1 MGLPRAG
8 LLRRRDGR
16 HGARARAR
24 ADARRGRV
32 GPRRARGA
40 LGRRRGRAAAA
51 RPRHAA
57 RGRGVRPD
65 RGGARRAGG
74 AARLRGVGERP
85 GRPRRGDARRRRA
98 VRGAGRAACRLPR
111 RLAARAA
118 HAGDARADR
127 RGAHRDD
134 AARGAARE
142 HRARRPVRHG
152 RGPRGARRRAPRRR
166 RARRA
171 RRRAADARA
180 PRAAA
185 SQPHRHAPQRLR
197 EPGGGGRAPAARRRR
212 RPRRARRRGARR
224 RARDAAAMTTRP
236 PNVLLVM
243 VDQLAA
249 SWLPAYG
256 HGVVRAPNLTALAGA
271 GTVFDAA
278 YCASPLCA
286 PSRASLL
293 TGRLP
298 SGTRVYD
305 NAAEMRASLPTVTH
319 ALRAAGYATA
329 LAGKMHF
336 VGPDQ
341 LHGFEERLTPDVYPA
356 GLDWTPDWRAPLSE
370 RLPWYHT
377 MESVVSP
384 GVSAASM
391 QVDYDDEVCFH
402 AVRALFDHARQ
413 RPGEPF
419 FLVASF
425 TSPHDP
431 WELPRR
437 YWDRYDPAAIEPPA
451 VPAIP
456 LEDAD
461 PHSRRLRAMCG
472 IDEAALSDDQVR
484 HARHAY
490 FAAISYVDERIGE
503 VLGALREAG
512 LEDDTLVV
520 FTADHGEMLGER
532 GLWYKMAFF
541 EDSARVPLVVRGPV
555 DLVRAGARV
564 ARPVSQLDL
573 VPALLELCGA
583 TPDEAP
589 ADLDGVSLAPLLRD
603 VGAARAAPVV
613 AEYLA
618 EGVTAPAV
626 MVRDGALK
634 YVRCRGDPDQ
644 LYDLAA
650 DPRETDHI
658 AGDSRGAALAA
669 EADRRWDLAALERDV
684 RASQRERRLVV
695 PALNRGRYA
704 AWDYAPPAGG
714 AMRYVR
720 SRADLYELQRRSRL
734 DAPAGDP

>member
-1 MGLPRAG
+1 MTPR
-8 LLRRRDGR
+8 
-16 HGARARAR
+16 
-24 ADARRGRV
+24 
-32 GPRRARGA
+32 
-40 LGRRRGRAAAA
+40 
-51 RPRHAA
+51 
-57 RGRGVRPD
+57 
-65 RGGARRAGG
+65 
-74 AARLRGVGERP
+74 
-85 GRPRRGDARRRRA
+85 
-98 VRGAGRAACRLPR
+98 
-111 RLAARAA
+111 
-118 HAGDARADR
+118 
-127 RGAHRDD
+127 
-134 AARGAARE
+134 
-142 HRARRPVRHG
+142 
-152 RGPRGARRRAPRRR
+152 
-166 RARRA
+166 
-171 RRRAADARA
+171 
-180 PRAAA
+180 
-185 SQPHRHAPQRLR
+185 S
-197 EPGGGGRAPAARRRR
+197 
-212 RPRRARRRGARR
+212 
-224 RARDAAAMTTRP
+224 

-256 HGVVRAPNLTALAGA
+256 HRVVQAPNLTALARG
-271 GTVFDAA
+271 GTTFEAA

-298 SGTRVYD
+298 SRTGVYD

-356 GLDWTPDWRAPLSE
+356 GLDWTPDWRAPLGD

-384 GVSAASM
+384 AVSAASM

-402 AVRALFDHARQ
+402 AVRALFDHARH
-413 RPGEPF
+413 RPGEPL

-437 YWDRYDPAAIEPPA
+437 YWERYDPDSIELPA
-451 VPAIP
+451 VPFLA
-456 LEDAD
+456 LDDAD

-472 IDEAALSDDQVR
+472 IDEAALSDEQVR

-503 VLGALREAG
+503 VLDALREAG

-541 EDSARVPLVVRGPV
+541 EDSARVPLVVRGPA

-564 ARPVSQLDL
+564 AEPVSQLDF
-573 VPALLELCGA
+573 VPTLLELCGA
-583 TPDEAP
+583 ASEEAL
-589 ADLDGVSLAPLLRD
+589 ADLDGVSLAALLRD
-603 VGAARAAPVV
+603 PDATRAAPVV

-626 MVRDGALK
+626 MVRAGALK
-634 YVRCRGDPDQ
+634 YVRCPGDPDQ

-650 DPRETDHI
+650 DPRELRNV
-658 AGDSRGAALAA
+658 AGDERGAGLAA
-669 EADRRWDLAALERDV
+669 EADGRWNLAALERDV
-684 RASQRERRLVV
+684 LARQRERRLVV

-704 AWDYAPPAGG
+704 AWDYAPPADG

-720 SRADLYELQRRSRL
+720 SKADLYELQRRSRL
-734 DAPAGDP
+734 DAPARDP

>member
-1 MGLPRAG
+1 MTPR
-8 LLRRRDGR
+8 
-16 HGARARAR
+16 
-24 ADARRGRV
+24 
-32 GPRRARGA
+32 
-40 LGRRRGRAAAA
+40 
-51 RPRHAA
+51 
-57 RGRGVRPD
+57 
-65 RGGARRAGG
+65 
-74 AARLRGVGERP
+74 
-85 GRPRRGDARRRRA
+85 
-98 VRGAGRAACRLPR
+98 
-111 RLAARAA
+111 
-118 HAGDARADR
+118 
-127 RGAHRDD
+127 
-134 AARGAARE
+134 
-142 HRARRPVRHG
+142 
-152 RGPRGARRRAPRRR
+152 
-166 RARRA
+166 
-171 RRRAADARA
+171 
-180 PRAAA
+180 
-185 SQPHRHAPQRLR
+185 S
-197 EPGGGGRAPAARRRR
+197 
-212 RPRRARRRGARR
+212 
-224 RARDAAAMTTRP
+224 

-256 HGVVRAPNLTALAGA
+256 HRVVQAPNLTELARG

-286 PSRASLL
+286 PSRAALL

-298 SGTRVYD
+298 SRTGVYD
-305 NAAEMRASLPTVTH
+305 NAAEMRASLPTITH

-356 GLDWTPDWRAPLSE
+356 GLDWTPDWRAPLGE

-391 QVDYDDEVCFH
+391 QVDYDDEVRFH

-437 YWDRYDPAAIEPPA
+437 YWERYDPDAIEPPA
-451 VPAIP
+451 VPSIP
-456 LEDAD
+456 LEEAD

-472 IDEAALSDDQVR
+472 VDAAALSDDQVR

-541 EDSARVPLVVRGPV
+541 EDSARVPLVVRGPAG
-555 DLVRAGARV
+555 LVRAGTRV
-564 ARPVSQLDL
+564 AAPVSQLDL
-573 VPALLELCGA
+573 LPTLLELCGVVS
-583 TPDEAP
+583 DEAL
-589 ADLDGVSLAPLLRD
+589 ADLDGVSLASLLGDAGAGRD
-603 VGAARAAPVV
+603 APVV

-626 MVRDGALK
+626 MVRAGALK
-634 YVRCRGDPDQ
+634 YVRCPGDPDQ
-644 LYDLAA
+644 LYDLDA
-650 DPRETDHI
+650 DPRELRNL
-658 AGDSRGAALAA
+658 AGEERAAALAA
-669 EADRRWDLAALERDV
+669 AADRRWDLAALERDV
-684 RASQRERRLVV
+684 LASQRERRLVV
-695 PALNRGRYA
+695 PALDRGRYA
-704 AWDYAPPAGG
+704 AWDYAPPADG

-720 SRADLYELQRRSRL
+720 SKADLYELQRRARL
-734 DAPAGDP
+734 DAPVREP

>member
-32 GPRRARGA
+32 GPRRAGGA

-118 HAGDARADR
+118 HARDARADR
-127 RGAHRDD
+127 RGADRDV
-134 AARGAARE
+134 AARGAALE
-142 HRARRPVRHG
+142 HRAGGPVRHG
-152 RGPRGARRRAPRRR
+152 RGPRGARRRPPRRR

-185 SQPHRHAPQRLR
+185 SEPHRHAPQRLR

-224 RARDAAAMTTRP
+224 RARDATAMTTRP

-249 SWLPAYG
+249 SWIPAYG
-256 HGVVRAPNLTALAGA
+256 HGVVQAPNLNALARAGA
-271 GTVFDAA
+271 VFDAA

-293 TGRLP
+293 TGRLA
-298 SGTRVYD
+298 SRTRVYD

-356 GLDWTPDWRAPLSE
+356 GLDWTPDWRAPLGE

-377 MESVVSP
+377 MDSVLHP
-384 GVSAASM
+384 GVSTASM

-402 AVRALFDHARQ
+402 AVRALYDHARA
-413 RPGEPF
+413 RPRDPF

-431 WELPRR
+431 WELPPRW
-437 YWDRYDPAAIEPPA
+437 WDRYDRAEIALPA
-451 VPAIP
+451 VPSIP
-456 LEDAD
+456 LEEAD
-461 PHSRRLRAMCG
+461 PHSARLRAMCG
-472 IDEAALSDDQVR
+472 TDAAALDDEQIR
-484 HARHAY
+484 RARHAY
-490 FAAISYVDERIGE
+490 FAAISYVDDRIGA
-503 VLGALREAG
+503 VLRAVGEAG
-512 LEDDTLVV
+512 LADDTVVV

-532 GLWYKMAFF
+532 GLWFKMAFF
-541 EDSARVPLVVRGPV
+541 EDSARVPLVVRAPV
-555 DLVRAGARV
+555 GLAAARTRV
-564 ARPVSQLDL
+564 AAPVSLLDL
-573 VPALLELCGA
+573 VPTLL
-583 TPDEAP
+583 
-589 ADLDGVSLAPLLRD
+589 
-603 VGAARAAPVV
+603 
-613 AEYLA
+613 
-618 EGVTAPAV
+618 
-626 MVRDGALK
+626 
-634 YVRCRGDPDQ
+634 
-644 LYDLAA
+644 DLAGVP
-650 DPRETDHI
+650 DD
-658 AGDSRGAALAA
+658 A
-669 EADRRWDLAALERDV
+669 EAR
-684 RASQRERRLVV
+684 
-695 PALNRGRYA
+695 
-704 AWDYAPPAGG
+704 
-714 AMRYVR
+714 
-720 SRADLYELQRRSRL
+720 
-734 DAPAGDP
+734 